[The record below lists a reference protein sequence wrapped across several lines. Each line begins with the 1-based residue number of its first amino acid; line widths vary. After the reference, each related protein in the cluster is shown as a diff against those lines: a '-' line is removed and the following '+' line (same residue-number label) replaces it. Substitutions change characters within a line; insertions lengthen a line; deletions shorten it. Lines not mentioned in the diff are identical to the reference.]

1 MKIKRVLAIVL
12 VLAMALA
19 VMPMAALAAT
29 DDYVIWTGS
38 QTKTAVNG
46 WWDWLVW
53 TQVDGTKLTEGGTLV
68 IRHDSAG
75 LGMNVVLKGSSNS
88 WAQVWTENTSAVD
101 GAYETVVSY
110 ADMLAVYGAADLS
123 DVTELDIYMGAPQG
137 TTATA
142 TEIRYEYPASSD
154 EGGEEEETKTY
165 GIDLDINWWPNDSKT
180 FTPGETVT
188 LTAQIPTSYEMQ
200 QFAISINDGYA
211 DLKDIKPYVLV
222 QVDGETIYNGV
233 CDYWAEWYDG
243 AETNNYYAAPY
254 DIWNDWRAIETMPTS
269 GTLSVTVSLGKPIE
283 EEETPSTYV
292 VAGTADLC
300 GTEWDSSNTD
310 NLMTDEDGDGIYTKV
325 YENLAEGWP
334 NFKVVEILPDGTQ
347 NWLTDAANGT
357 DNMWVEAK
365 EGDTLTITYEPA
377 TGAITYTIEG
387 VAPPTYVVAGEAALC
402 GTEWDA
408 TDENNLMTDEDGDG
422 VYTIIYRNVKE
433 GWPQFKVV
441 EVQARGTQTWL
452 TDAEN
457 GTDNMWLETHAGDTV
472 VITYEPA
479 TGEITYKRYR
489 IYEDAYL
496 CCADDGWWPL
506 VNMESDYK
514 VSTTV
519 TGSGTYTLSWNLN
532 EWGWDPVS
540 GLAVLYV
547 DIANYDMIQMYDVA
561 NVVVTADGQEVPV
574 TDYNV
579 KVYESDGYYR
589 IELYNMY
596 SGTDGAV
603 AGDLAFAQNVTV
615 TFDLVYTASYGDETN
630 LVLIG
635 SLLLVSMLGIVA
647 LVVTRKKLA

>member
-19 VMPMAALAAT
+19 LMPVAALAAD

-38 QTKTAVNG
+38 QTKTAG
-46 WWDWLVW
+46 SIWWDWLVW

-68 IRHDSAG
+68 IRHDTPWLG
-75 LGMNVVLKGSSNS
+75 LNVVLKGPSNS
-88 WAQVWTENTSAVD
+88 WAQVWTNNTSAVD

-110 ADMLAVYGAADLS
+110 ADMVATYGTADLS
-123 DVTELDIYMGAPQG
+123 DVAEIDVYMSMSEG
-137 TTATA
+137 TTVTA
-142 TEIRYEYPASSD
+142 TEIRYEYPGSGD
-154 EGGEEEETKTY
+154 EGGEEEEPAATYVVAGDAALCGSAWNSGDSNNLMTDEDGDGVYTKVY
-165 GIDLDINWWPNDSKT
+165 ENVAAGWPNFKVVEILPDGTQNWLTDQEDPTWSMWLETKE
-180 FTPGETVT
+180 GDTVT
-188 LTAQIPTSYEMQ
+188 ITYEPATGVFTYTA
-200 QFAISINDGYA
+200 
-211 DLKDIKPYVLV
+211 
-222 QVDGETIYNGV
+222 
-233 CDYWAEWYDG
+233 
-243 AETNNYYAAPY
+243 
-254 DIWNDWRAIETMPTS
+254 
-269 GTLSVTVSLGKPIE
+269 
-283 EEETPSTYV
+283 ETPSASATYV

-300 GTEWDSSNTD
+300 GTEWDASNTD
-310 NLMTDEDGDGIYTKV
+310 NLMTDEDGDGVYTKV
-325 YENLAEGWP
+325 YENLTEGWP
-334 NFKVVEILPDGTQ
+334 NFKVVEILSDGTQ

-365 EGDTLTITYEPA
+365 DGDTLTITYEPA
-377 TGAITYTIEG
+377 TGTITYTIEG
-387 VAPPTYVVAGEAALC
+387 VAPPTYVVAGTADLC

-422 VYTIIYRNVKE
+422 VYTKIYRNVKE
-433 GWPQFKVV
+433 GWPNFKVV

-457 GTDNMWLETHAGDTV
+457 GTDNMWLETRAGDTV
-472 VITYEPA
+472 VITYEPS
-479 TGEITYKRYR
+479 TGEITYNRYR
-489 IYEDAYL
+489 IYENAYL

-506 VNMESDYK
+506 VNMETDYK

-540 GLAVLYV
+540 GLAVLYI
-547 DIANYDMIQMYDVA
+547 DIENYDMIQMYDVA

-579 KVYESDGYYR
+579 KVYESDGCYR

-596 SGTDGAV
+596 SGTEGAV
-603 AGDLAFAQNVTV
+603 AGNLAFASNVTV

-635 SLLLVSMLGIVA
+635 SLLLVSVLGIVA

>member
-1 MKIKRVLAIVL
+1 MKTKRVLAIVL

-19 VMPMAALAAT
+19 LMPVAALAA
-29 DDYVIWTGS
+29 DA
-38 QTKTAVNG
+38 QTTTLWSGTASAGGN
-46 WWDWLVW
+46 WWDQVL
-53 TQVDGTKLTEGGTLV
+53 TADVDGSVLTEGGSLIVYHDVQYPGLNV
-68 IRHDSAG
+68 ILAG
-75 LGMNVVLKGSSNS
+75 ASNS
-88 WAQVWTENTSAVD
+88 WAQVTAGEAVASGD
-101 GAYETVVSY
+101 GY
-110 ADMLAVYGAADLS
+110 ATTIDYATLQAAYGAALT
-123 DVTELDIYMGAPQG
+123 DVSSIQIYVSSGSTVTVTG
-137 TTATA
+137 
-142 TEIRYEYPASSD
+142 IEYVVAG
-154 EGGEEEETKTY
+154 EGSGEEEEETKTY

-188 LTAQIPTSYEMQ
+188 LTAEIPTAWKME
-200 QFAISINDGYA
+200 QFAISINDGNA

-222 QVDGETIYNGV
+222 EVDGETIFNGA
-233 CDYWAEWYDG
+233 CNYWAQWENG
-243 AETNNYYAAPY
+243 AETNNYYVEPFNSY
-254 DIWNDWRAIETMPTS
+254 NLDWCEIKTMPES

-283 EEETPSTYV
+283 EEETPATYV

-300 GTEWDSSNTD
+300 GTEWDASNTD
-310 NLMTDEDGDGIYTKV
+310 NLMTDEDGDGVYTKV
-325 YENLAEGWP
+325 YENLTEGWP

-365 EGDTLTITYEPA
+365 DGDTLTITYEPA
-377 TGAITYTIEG
+377 TGTITYTIEG
-387 VAPPTYVVAGEAALC
+387 VAPPTYVVAGTADLC

-422 VYTIIYRNVKE
+422 VYTKIYRNVKE
-433 GWPQFKVV
+433 GWPNFKVV

-457 GTDNMWLETHAGDTV
+457 GTDNMWLETRAGDTV

-479 TGEITYKRYR
+479 TGEITYNRYR
-489 IYEDAYL
+489 IYENAYL

-506 VNMESDYK
+506 VNMETDYK
-514 VSTTV
+514 VTTTV

-532 EWGWDPVS
+532 EWGWDAVN
-540 GLAVLYV
+540 GLAVLYI
-547 DIANYDMIQMYDVA
+547 DIENYDMIQMYDVA

-579 KVYESDGYYR
+579 KVYESDGCYR

-603 AGDLAFAQNVTV
+603 AGDLAFASNVTV

-635 SLLLVSMLGIVA
+635 GLLLVSVLGVVA

>member
-19 VMPMAALAAT
+19 VMPMAALAA
-29 DDYVIWTGS
+29 DA
-38 QTKTAVNG
+38 QTTTLWSGTASAGGN
-46 WWDWLVW
+46 WWDQVL
-53 TQVDGTKLTEGGTLV
+53 TTDVDGSVLTEGGSLIVYHDVQKPGLNV
-68 IRHDSAG
+68 ILIGA
-75 LGMNVVLKGSSNS
+75 SNN
-88 WAQVWTENTSAVD
+88 WAQVTAGEAVASGD
-101 GAYETVVSY
+101 GY
-110 ADMLAVYGAADLS
+110 ATTIDYATLQSTYGAALT
-123 DVTELDIYMGAPQG
+123 DVSSIQIFVSSGSTVTVTGI
-137 TTATA
+137 
-142 TEIRYEYPASSD
+142 EYVVAGEGSGE
-154 EGGEEEETKTY
+154 EGGEEETKTY

-222 QVDGETIYNGV
+222 QVDGETIFNGA

-254 DIWNDWRAIETMPTS
+254 DIWNDWRAIETMPAS

-283 EEETPSTYV
+283 EEETPPTYV

-310 NLMTDEDGDGIYTKV
+310 NQMTDEDGDGVYTKV
-325 YENLAEGWP
+325 YENLTESWP
-334 NFKVVEILPDGTQ
+334 NFKVVEILSDGTQ

-387 VAPPTYVVAGEAALC
+387 VAPPTYVVAGESALC
-402 GTEWDA
+402 GSEWDA

-422 VYTIIYRNVKE
+422 VYTKIYRNVKE

-479 TGEITYKRYR
+479 TGEITYNRYR

-506 VNMESDYK
+506 VNMETDYK
-514 VSTTV
+514 VTTTV